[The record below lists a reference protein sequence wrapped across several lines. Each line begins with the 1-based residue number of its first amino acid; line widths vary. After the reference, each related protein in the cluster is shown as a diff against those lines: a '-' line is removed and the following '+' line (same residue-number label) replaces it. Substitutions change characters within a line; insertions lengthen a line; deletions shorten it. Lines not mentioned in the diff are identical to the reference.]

1 MLGCRLPGQ
10 IWEQVGG
17 RGALKKCYELST
29 LLHYRMCCVCVYVV
43 TCIIMCINCSY
54 SRSKAAR
61 RRLKKA
67 LTSIRF
73 ISSLRWAMFNQVT
86 PCKIV
91 ECHANKEINT
101 ILYHAFVHP
110 WYLWYQTH
118 FGWKTWANFNI
129 NTNANWTPT
138 DRVQQTDERYQIYH
152 LLVSFSCW

>member
-73 ISSLRWAMFNQVT
+73 ISSLRWATFNQVT

-91 ECHANKEINT
+91 ECHANKEIDTFN
-101 ILYHAFVHP
+101 HAFMQMHP
-110 WYLWYQTH
+110 WYLGVRLILIDCVQAIIHVRLGLQTH
-118 FGWKTWANFNI
+118 
-129 NTNANWTPT
+129 
-138 DRVQQTDERYQIYH
+138 RQIPRTGIGHFLHPIYY
-152 LLVSFSCW
+152 LLVS